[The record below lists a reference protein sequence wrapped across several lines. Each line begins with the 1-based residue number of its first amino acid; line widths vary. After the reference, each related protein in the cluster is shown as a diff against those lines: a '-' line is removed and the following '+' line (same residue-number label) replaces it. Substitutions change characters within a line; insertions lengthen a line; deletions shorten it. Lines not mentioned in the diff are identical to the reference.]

1 MSQSQPTAGTK
12 KMDHSWQTVKKRKR
26 SCISPEIIE
35 NPSTSTQNRFQYLN
49 NDSNDM
55 NTAETSEGI
64 SKPPPI
70 FIHGVT
76 NYYEM
81 NKILSS
87 AIANEQY
94 YSKTLSNNIVK
105 INVNVPETYRSL
117 VRFLKEQ
124 DIIYHTY
131 QVKQDRAYRI
141 VIRHL
146 HSTVPT
152 DEIKQ
157 EIEKTGHKVRNIMNI
172 RDRISK
178 LPLPLFYVDLEPKD
192 NNKDIYKLQYISNMK
207 ITIEPPRKK
216 REIIQCTRCQEYG
229 HSKSYCNRPFMCV
242 KCGNQHDSKTC
253 AKPRTTPAKCAL
265 CEGDHPA
272 NYKGCQVYKLL
283 SKPKN
288 QNPKTTQQLRKETN
302 QECNHPYDQ
311 QTYIPYT
318 QTATGRTY
326 SQVLQKQKEQPIM
339 QSTESESMKSMMES
353 FLSDLKYMIS
363 QMMNQNQ
370 TILNLLTTLV
380 NLKNG

>member
-124 DIIYHTY
+124 D
-131 QVKQDRAYRI
+131 RI
-141 VIRHL
+141 EL
-146 HSTVPT
+146 
-152 DEIKQ
+152 
-157 EIEKTGHKVRNIMNI
+157 IELL
-172 RDRISK
+172 S
-178 LPLPLFYVDLEPKD
+178 
-192 NNKDIYKLQYISNMK
+192 DIYI
-207 ITIEPPRKK
+207 PP
-216 REIIQCTRCQEYG
+216 Y
-229 HSKSYCNRPFMCV
+229 P
-242 KCGNQHDSKTC
+242 
-253 AKPRTTPAKCAL
+253 L
-265 CEGDHPA
+265 
-272 NYKGCQVYKLL
+272 
-283 SKPKN
+283 
-288 QNPKTTQQLRKETN
+288 
-302 QECNHPYDQ
+302 
-311 QTYIPYT
+311 
-318 QTATGRTY
+318 
-326 SQVLQKQKEQPIM
+326 
-339 QSTESESMKSMMES
+339 MKSNRK
-353 FLSDLKYMIS
+353 LKK
-363 QMMNQNQ
+363 QA
-370 TILNLLTTLV
+370 TKLEIL
-380 NLKNG
+380 

>member
-207 ITIEPPRKK
+207 ITIEPPLKK
-216 REIIQCTRCQEYG
+216 KDYTVY
-229 HSKSYCNRPFMCV
+229 PM
-242 KCGNQHDSKTC
+242 
-253 AKPRTTPAKCAL
+253 PRIWTFK
-265 CEGDHPA
+265 
-272 NYKGCQVYKLL
+272 KLL
-283 SKPKN
+283 
-288 QNPKTTQQLRKETN
+288 Q
-302 QECNHPYDQ
+302 
-311 QTYIPYT
+311 
-318 QTATGRTY
+318 
-326 SQVLQKQKEQPIM
+326 
-339 QSTESESMKSMMES
+339 
-353 FLSDLKYMIS
+353 
-363 QMMNQNQ
+363 
-370 TILNLLTTLV
+370 
-380 NLKNG
+380 